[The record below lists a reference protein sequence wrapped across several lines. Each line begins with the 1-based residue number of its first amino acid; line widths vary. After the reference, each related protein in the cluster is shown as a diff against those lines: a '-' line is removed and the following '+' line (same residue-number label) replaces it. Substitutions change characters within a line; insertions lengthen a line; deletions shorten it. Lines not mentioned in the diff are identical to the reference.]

1 MKEFLPYLQGVT
13 FVSATAFMFW
23 FAWWK
28 SQLHKELIEPHILLI
43 KKDIER
49 SNARIEKLENRVD
62 SFSITIDRRILEVKQ
77 EISKVKEIL
86 ANLNGKF
93 EIVFKEISK

>member
-13 FVSATAFMFW
+13 LAGATAFMFW
-23 FAWWK
+23 LAWWK

-49 SNARIEKLENRVD
+49 SNARIEKLEHRVD